1 MGNEEPSR
9 KARKS
14 DPELVQEA
22 LAGSEAAFEALVRRY
37 QGLVVARAFAILRD
51 RADAEDAAQDA
62 FIRAFRSLDRLR
74 SGDAFGNWLLRT
86 VANVAKRLASRRR
99 NRPQSLHDGDAV
111 HHQQP
116 ARPEVLEAIAALPE
130 PYQQV
135 VHLFYGQGHS
145 CTEIAEL
152 LGLRV
157 GSVTAR
163 LTRARRLLREML
175 AGEE

>member
-9 KARKS
+9 KAGKP

-37 QGLVVARAFAILRD
+37 QGLVVARAFAILRE
-51 RADAEDAAQDA
+51 RADAEDAAQEA
-62 FIRAFRSLDRLR
+62 FLRAFRSLDRLR
-74 SGDAFGNWLLRT
+74 SGDAFCNWLLRT

-111 HHQQP
+111 QRPP
-116 ARPEVLEAIAALPE
+116 ARTEVLEAIAALPE

-145 CTEIAEL
+145 CKEIGEL
-152 LGLRV
+152 LGLKV